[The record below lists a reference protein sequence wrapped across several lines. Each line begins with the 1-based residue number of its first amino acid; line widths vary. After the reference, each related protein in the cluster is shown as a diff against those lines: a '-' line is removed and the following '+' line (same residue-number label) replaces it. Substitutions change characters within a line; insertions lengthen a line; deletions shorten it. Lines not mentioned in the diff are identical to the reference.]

1 MDLFLSPDVRPFSI
15 AAVMIVFIIGIEL
28 VTMLVGFS
36 MSEIVGKAIHFE
48 HHQHHDA
55 GHGGVMSW
63 INVGGVPLLVLILLA
78 LGWFAIDGFIIQGIA
93 RLIWQ
98 PLPAIVAAPL
108 AFAAALPLVRQGS
121 RWLSNVIPRDE
132 TYVITQADLV
142 GRVGEVM
149 VGPLDQGLAGRV
161 RVKDAHNNW
170 HFVTARAASGS
181 PDLPVGAH
189 VLLVDLQQSDFLA
202 IAAPAELHVSR
213 P

>member
-1 MDLFLSPDVRPFSI
+1 MDLFLSPDVRPFAI
-15 AAVMIVFIIGIEL
+15 AALMIVFIIGIEL
-28 VTMLVGFS
+28 AAMLVGFS
-36 MSEIVGKAIHFE
+36 LSEIVGKAIHFE
-48 HHQHHDA
+48 HDTDS
-55 GHGGVMSW
+55 GHGSMMSW
-63 INVGGVPLLVLILLA
+63 VNVGGVPLLVLILLL
-78 LGWFAIDGFIIQGIA
+78 LGLFAIDGFVIQGIA
-93 RLIWQ
+93 RIIWR
-98 PLPAIVAAPL
+98 PLPWFIATPL
-108 AFAAALPLVRQGS
+108 AFAAAIPLVRQGS

-132 TYVITQADLV
+132 TYVIAQSDLV
-142 GRVGEVM
+142 GRVGEVT

-181 PDLPVGAH
+181 GDLPVGSN